1 MASPISVSLP
11 AALTRTL
18 RAIALE
24 THVSRSAL
32 IRAALEDYLF
42 RFQFQKTRERLVA
55 KARAKGLF
63 TDEDVYRRLK

>member
-11 AALTRTL
+11 TALTRSL
-18 RAIALE
+18 RAIAEE

-42 RFQFQKTRERLVA
+42 RHQFQKTRDRLVV
-55 KARAKGLF
+55 KARSKGIF
-63 TDEDVYRRLK
+63 SDEDVYRRLK